1 MVKQLMAMQYPN
13 ENKWNLWRE
22 RTPNIYR
29 LFLTNSDF
37 MLFGLLPIS
46 IQVG

>member
-1 MVKQLMAMQYPN
+1 MNQQSVFPSFL
-13 ENKWNLWRE
+13 LWLVSFW
-22 RTPNIYR
+22 